1 MWSSKMVDGG
11 PAPGAPP
18 SPSPDEDALVRGLL
32 AGLAGFRWL
41 AWAWLAAVLVLTRG
55 ELDRPLVAI
64 ALATAAA
71 AVSVAVTVVLRV
83 RPLRLLT
90 WPMVAVEVGVAV
102 ALSVGDGVAYAGPH
116 PQSLGSAWPLA
127 GILTA
132 GVAFAGRGG
141 AAAGIVVGLGR
152 LAGSL
157 LEQGSGWDEDAT
169 VSALS
174 TVVLYALA
182 GGVAG
187 FATVKLREAERR
199 ISVVQAREE
208 VARTLHDGVLQTLA
222 VVQRRAG
229 DPELAR
235 LARDQERELREYLF
249 GAGGGAAGGGLGV
262 QLRAA
267 AARYE
272 DRFGGRAQVVVAPDL
287 PALQPAVVDA
297 VAGAV
302 TEALTNAGKHGAA
315 GRVTVYVGPDEVAGG
330 VLCSVKDDGAGFDVE
345 AVAEGIGL
353 QRSLRARVAEVG
365 GRTEIDGNPGH
376 GTEVRLWVPG

>member
-1 MWSSKMVDGG
+1 MVDGD
-11 PAPGAPP
+11 PAPGGG
-18 SPSPDEDALVRGLL
+18 SSDSPDEDALVRGLL

-55 ELDRPLVAI
+55 ELDRPLVAVG
-64 ALATAAA
+64 LAGAAA
-71 AVSVAVTVVLRV
+71 AVSVAATVVLRI
-83 RPLRLLT
+83 RPRRLLG
-90 WPMVAVEVGVAV
+90 WPIVAVELGVAV
-102 ALSVGDGVAYAGPH
+102 ALSVGDGIAYAGPH

-157 LEQGSGWDEDAT
+157 LEQGSAWDEDAT

-249 GAGGGAAGGGLGV
+249 GAGGDGGGGGLGV

-272 DRFGGRAQVVVAPDL
+272 DRFGGRARVVLAPDL
-287 PALQPAVVDA
+287 PALRPAVVDA

-315 GRVTVYVGPDEVAGG
+315 QRVTVYVGPDELAGG
-330 VLCSVKDDGAGFDVE
+330 VLCSVKDDGPGFDAE
-345 AVAEGIGL
+345 AVPEGIGL

-365 GRTEIDGNPGH
+365 GRTEVDGNPGH
-376 GTEVRLWVPG
+376 GTEVRLWVPA

>member
-1 MWSSKMVDGG
+1 
-11 PAPGAPP
+11 
-18 SPSPDEDALVRGLL
+18 
-32 AGLAGFRWL
+32 
-41 AWAWLAAVLVLTRG
+41 
-55 ELDRPLVAI
+55 
-64 ALATAAA
+64 
-71 AVSVAVTVVLRV
+71 
-83 RPLRLLT
+83 
-90 WPMVAVEVGVAV
+90 
-102 ALSVGDGVAYAGPH
+102 
-116 PQSLGSAWPLA
+116 
-127 GILTA
+127 
-132 GVAFAGRGG
+132 
-141 AAAGIVVGLGR
+141 
-152 LAGSL
+152 
-157 LEQGSGWDEDAT
+157 
-169 VSALS
+169 
-174 TVVLYALA
+174 
-182 GGVAG
+182 
-187 FATVKLREAERR
+187 
-199 ISVVQAREE
+199 
-208 VARTLHDGVLQTLA
+208 
-222 VVQRRAG
+222 
-229 DPELAR
+229 
-235 LARDQERELREYLF
+235 
-249 GAGGGAAGGGLGV
+249 V

>member
-1 MWSSKMVDGG
+1 
-11 PAPGAPP
+11 
-18 SPSPDEDALVRGLL
+18 LL

-55 ELDRPLVAI
+55 ELDRPLVAVG
-64 ALATAAA
+64 LAGAAA
-71 AVSVAVTVVLRV
+71 AVSVAATVVLRI
-83 RPLRLLT
+83 RPRRLLG
-90 WPMVAVEVGVAV
+90 WPIVAVELGVAV
-102 ALSVGDGVAYAGPH
+102 ALSVGDGIAYAGPH

-157 LEQGSGWDEDAT
+157 LEQGSAWDEDAT

-249 GAGGGAAGGGLGV
+249 GAGGDGGGGGLGV

-272 DRFGGRAQVVVAPDL
+272 DRFGGRARVVLAPDL
-287 PALQPAVVDA
+287 PALRPAVVDA

-315 GRVTVYVGPDEVAGG
+315 QRVTVYVGPDELAGG
-330 VLCSVKDDGAGFDVE
+330 VLCSVKDDGPGFDAE
-345 AVAEGIGL
+345 AVPEGIGL

-365 GRTEIDGNPGH
+365 GRTEVDGNPGH
-376 GTEVRLWVPG
+376 GTEVRLWVPA